1 MHRARYKPGSSLKLG
16 GSIMGMKGREIVER
30 AGVHV
35 EELIQLLNKAYSDE
49 WLAYYQ
55 YWVGAQVATGPMAA
69 DLIPELEEHA
79 QEELDH
85 AKKLA
90 KRILELGGTPVLSPE
105 GWYEES
111 TCGYL
116 VPENPDAVKLLK
128 QNLQGERCAIEVYN
142 KILNFVKGKDMITG
156 NMIRKI
162 LEEEVEHEQDLEN
175 LGFDFLGDSF
185 PSCSC
190 GCR

>member
-1 MHRARYKPGSSLKLG
+1 
-16 GSIMGMKGREIVER
+16 MGMKGREIVAR
-30 AGVHV
+30 AGINV
-35 EELIQLLNKAYSDE
+35 EELIRLLNRAYSDE

-55 YWVGAQVATGPMAA
+55 YWVGAQVASGPVANA
-69 DLIPELEEHA
+69 LIPELEEHA
-79 QEELDH
+79 EEELDH

-116 VPENPDAVKLLK
+116 VPENPDAAALLK
-128 QNLQGERCAIEVYN
+128 QNLKGERCAIEVYN
-142 KILNFVKGKDMITG
+142 KILDFVKSKDMITG

-162 LEEEVEHEQDLEN
+162 LEEEVEHEQDLED
-175 LGFDFLGDSF
+175 LGQNFLGDSF
-185 PSCSC
+185 KRGC
-190 GCR
+190 GCSNK

>member
-1 MHRARYKPGSSLKLG
+1 
-16 GSIMGMKGREIVER
+16 MGMKGREIVER
-30 AGVHV
+30 AGLDV
-35 EELIQLLNKAYSDE
+35 EELIRLLNKAYSDE

-55 YWVGAQVATGPMAA
+55 YWVGAQIASGPLATAV
-69 DLIPELEEHA
+69 IPELEEHA

-90 KRILELGGTPVLSPE
+90 KRILELGGTPILSPE
-105 GWYEES
+105 GWYEET

-116 VPENPDAVKLLK
+116 VPENPDAAKLLK

-142 KILNFVKGKDMITG
+142 KLLNFVKGKDMITG
-156 NMIRKI
+156 NLIRKI

-175 LGFDFLGDSF
+175 LSNDFLGESST
-185 PSCSC
+185 SCSC